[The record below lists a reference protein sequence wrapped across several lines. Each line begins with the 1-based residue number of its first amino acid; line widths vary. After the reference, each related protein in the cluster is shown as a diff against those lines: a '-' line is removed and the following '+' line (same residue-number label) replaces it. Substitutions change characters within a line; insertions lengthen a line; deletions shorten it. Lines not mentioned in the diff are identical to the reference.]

1 MRFGYGWLCKR
12 PTLYSKYSKHLVLLL
27 GLLAFPFTS
36 RLDKGALAEPLP
48 PLKPPKPA
56 DPDPRTVRLKKFLS
70 RLHCPVTYLAEDF
83 VRAADENH
91 LDWRLLPS
99 ISIIESSGGKA
110 YKNNNIFGWG
120 EGPQLFPSV
129 RAGLNEVAFK
139 LGKSPLYKNRDSLGK
154 LRIYNPNENYPGL
167 VTSVMNRISPVE
179 NLTTVRRVI
188 RHQSELVY
196 STD

>member
-1 MRFGYGWLCKR
+1 MRFGYGLPYR
-12 PTLYSKYSKHLVLLL
+12 RFALYSKQLLLVLGFFSLPVTTRPEKT
-27 GLLAFPFTS
+27 A
-36 RLDKGALAEPLP
+36 GATPLP
-48 PLKPPKPA
+48 PTKRRGPA
-56 DPDPRTVRLKKFLS
+56 ETDPRTIRLRRFLS

-83 VRAADENH
+83 VQAADENH

-120 EGPQLFPSV
+120 QGPQLFPSV

-139 LGKSPLYKNRDSLGK
+139 LGKSPLYRNRDSVDK
-154 LRIYNPNENYPGL
+154 LRIYNPDENYPGL

-179 NLTTVRRVI
+179 NLASANRVFRR
-188 RHQSELVY
+188 QNEFGY